1 VIAAVAGGT
10 VAVQVRRTAG
20 KHRLQDEFKIFL
32 GPGARLEDC
41 HAGSRMGHE
50 DLEETVTATAT
61 EVGSGCG
68 DIGGQAATGGD
79 LEEFGI
85 HGVILP

>member
-1 VIAAVAGGT
+1 
-10 VAVQVRRTAG
+10 
-20 KHRLQDEFKIFL
+20 
-32 GPGARLEDC
+32 
-41 HAGSRMGHE
+41 MGHE